1 MTEAVKILLVVL
13 LLVVLAV
20 LPGLISFWQLGY
32 SMILMFVIGLAVYF
46 YEIRN
51 DGG

>member
-32 SMILMFVIGLAVYF
+32 SMILMFVIGLVVYF

-51 DGG
+51 EGG

>member
-32 SMILMFVIGLAVYF
+32 SMILMFVMG
-46 YEIRN
+46 
-51 DGG
+51 